1 MTAAWRR
8 ALAILLAALLPA
20 LLPARAQEDLK
31 TDTPSVNAIKKSLGD
46 RFVLLK
52 PHFDEGRIGLQA
64 DGLIA
69 VRDAGSLGGDE
80 RAKLD
85 ALIVDDNKDR
95 VTLYREIARANG
107 RADLEDNIRAA
118 FSDRWRARAPS
129 GWWLRDKG
137 GEWVK
142 KP

>member
-1 MTAAWRR
+1 MTTARRR

-20 LLPARAQEDLK
+20 LIPARAQEELK
-31 TDTPSVNAIKKSLGD
+31 TDTPSINAIKKSLGD
-46 RFVLLK
+46 RFGLLK
-52 PHFDEGRIGLQA
+52 PHFDEGRIGLQH

-69 VRDAGSLGGDE
+69 IRQAGSLDDNE
-80 RAKLD
+80 RGKLD

-107 RADLEDNIRAA
+107 RADLEDSIRAA
-118 FSDRWRARAPS
+118 FSDRWRVRAPS
-129 GWWLRDKG
+129 GWWLREKG